1 MRPSTKTQI
10 TNGLRIGG
18 GIGAFFIAAMLLGVA
33 TDGLRAGSG
42 HLRPWPDG
50 VIASSLMALAAGILV
65 LTARVWI
72 LYIAGCLLFA
82 IPKCLMV
89 VASGKA
95 FYSRQP
101 FSRWEAIDLALFST
115 LSLFLIYRVIKNHT
129 PAIVDRLAFTFF
141 ALSFVFGLSRQDFA
155 LVLIWQLAAVA
166 ALSLA
171 WFLSHKKHQGRTAV
185 N

>member
-1 MRPSTKTQI
+1 M
-10 TNGLRIGG
+10 
-18 GIGAFFIAAMLLGVA
+18 GAFFIAAMLLGIA

-42 HLRPWPDG
+42 HLRLWPDG
-50 VIASSLMALAAGILV
+50 AIAGSLIVLATVILV
-65 LTARVWI
+65 LTARIWI
-72 LYIAGCLLFA
+72 LYIVGCLLVA

-89 VASGKA
+89 VGSGRD
-95 FYSRQP
+95 FYTPHQP
-101 FSRWEAIDLALFST
+101 FSRWEAIDLALFFT

-129 PAIVDRLAFTFF
+129 PAMVDRLAFTFF

-155 LVLIWQLAAVA
+155 LVLIWQLVAVA

-171 WFLSHKKHQGRTAV
+171 LLLSHKKHQRRTAV